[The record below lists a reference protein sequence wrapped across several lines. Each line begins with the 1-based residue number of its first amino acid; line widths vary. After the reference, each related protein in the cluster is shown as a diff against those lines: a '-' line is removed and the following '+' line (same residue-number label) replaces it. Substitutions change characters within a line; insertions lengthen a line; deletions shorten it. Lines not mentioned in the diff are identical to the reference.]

1 MINKLKKI
9 DFKLLGII
17 TVVVTILCNAFL
29 QMHYSSD
36 TFVLMDLG
44 YMNYP
49 QKYFLLDGRII
60 SAAVCFLAGILHI
73 PYNAYIISMDVIAV
87 FFVCISIY
95 VTYITIYNIIQP
107 KTISKKCLCLM
118 ASFVLILNQFSL
130 EYLLFPES
138 AVMCLGQML
147 CVISASLVLSNNKH
161 KYLKIGLM
169 LFIAVFCYQGVL
181 NIFPAL
187 ALLFIFLNQIK
198 NKSSIK
204 DNIKE
209 IFKKLLIP
217 AIICILAIII
227 NVIAVKIGCKLLNDS
242 SYRQIKLLDFE
253 SVLLRLKTIGIYLD
267 KIWNQSLEMLPKYT
281 NWIILII
288 TLILLSLNN
297 LRLKTIPKYLFLLV
311 VIFISCIVPM
321 FFLNTGPC
329 GRVNIPISQII
340 GISLL
345 FIIATLENLN
355 TKKYLKHISYIFIIC
370 TFILNSIMILRN
382 SNEHIAANKVDENMG
397 RSIKYIL
404 EKYESDTG
412 NKITKFSYVYDP
424 DPQQYA
430 PGIKHIG
437 SLTERKLAC
446 SWCISQAMN
455 YYCDRKM
462 EKVRMPIKI
471 YIEKIKRKNYT
482 EFSEEQVIFDN
493 DTMYLYV
500 F

>member
-1 MINKLKKI
+1 MINKLKKV
-9 DFKLLGII
+9 DFKLFVII
-17 TVVVTILCNAFL
+17 AIIVTILCNSFL

-49 QKYFLLDGRII
+49 QQYFLLDGRLI
-60 SAAVCFLAGILHI
+60 SAGVCFLAGFLHI
-73 PYNAYIISMDVIAV
+73 PYNAYIIGMDIIAV

-95 VTYITIYNIIQP
+95 ITYSTLCNIIQP
-107 KTISKKCLCLM
+107 ETKLKKCIFLM

-138 AVMCLGQML
+138 AIMCLGELL
-147 CVISASLVLSNNKH
+147 CVISASLILSNKKH
-161 KYLKIGLM
+161 KYLKIGLL
-169 LFIAVFCYQGVL
+169 LFIAAFCYQGVL

-187 ALLFIFLNQIK
+187 ALLFIFLHQIK
-198 NKSSIK
+198 NKTNIKDSIK
-204 DNIKE
+204 E
-209 IFKKLLIP
+209 MFKKLIIP
-217 AIICILAIII
+217 AILCVFAIILNI
-227 NVIAVKIGCKLLNDS
+227 IAVKVGCKILNDS
-242 SYRQIKLLDFE
+242 SYRQIQLLDFE

-281 NWIILII
+281 NWIVLVI
-288 TLILLSLNN
+288 TLILLSLSN
-297 LRLKTIPKYLFLLV
+297 LRQKAIPKYLFLLV

-329 GRVNIPISQII
+329 GRVNVPISQII

-345 FIIATLENLN
+345 FVITSLENSN
-355 TKKYLKHISYIFIIC
+355 TKQYLKNISYIFVIVI
-370 TFILNSIMILRN
+370 FILNSIMILRN

-397 RSIKYIL
+397 KSIKYIL
-404 EKYESDTG
+404 EKYEKDTG
-412 NKITKFSYVYDP
+412 NKVTKFSYVYDP

-462 EKVRMPIKI
+462 EKVRMPIKV
-471 YIEKIKRKNYT
+471 YIEKIERKDYN
-482 EFSEEQVIFDN
+482 EFSEDQIIFDN